1 MSQRVLRCWGFLGSC
16 WFLIAILLSPQ
27 TVKAQGQEK
36 DWTATGQ
43 RIVELVSEHFYD
55 RKRAVA
61 WTAVTCHYPDRA
73 ESLEAFI
80 ALTRKALAELQASH
94 TALTSFHPEYSGLLA
109 IFGELLGAKNVGD
122 EGIGADFSP
131 EHFVQVLFA
140 GAGQLLKQVSAGV
153 TRYSKSTARI
163 SIPSFLSV
171 DGPVKP

>member
-16 WFLIAILLSPQ
+16 WFLIAILLSQ

-61 WTAVTCHYPDRA
+61 WTAANAHYPDRA

-80 ALTRKALAELQASH
+80 ALTRKALAELQACSSYGF
-94 TALTSFHPEYSGLLA
+94 LYSPPSGILWFASDLR
-109 IFGELLGAKNVGD
+109 GASGC
-122 EGIGADFSP
+122 EERGIRR
-131 EHFVQVLFA
+131 HRRRL
-140 GAGQLLKQVSAGV
+140 
-153 TRYSKSTARI
+153 
-163 SIPSFLSV
+163 
-171 DGPVKP
+171 